1 MKRSFL
7 VGILILVALG
17 LFAVYLSIF
26 TVYQTQ
32 NALVLRFGQ
41 AKRVIINDPG
51 LHWKLPIDSVIFV
64 DNRILDLNSPAQEV
78 IASDQKRLVV
88 DAFARF
94 RITDP
99 LEFYLATTGSV
110 RDASSRLSSFLNSA
124 VRRVLGDA
132 SFFAVVRDDRPQLM
146 TQITQQVN
154 REAQSLGITVVDVRI
169 RRADLPQANSEA
181 VFRRMQ
187 TEREQEAAQIRAEG
201 AEEARRIRSRADRD
215 ATVIVAE
222 ANRDA
227 EQVRGEGDAQRSAIF
242 AEAYNKDPDFFAF
255 YRSMQA
261 YDQALAQQDTR
272 FLLSPNSDFFRYF
285 GSPLG
290 NMPQRGAGGV
300 SPQAGA
306 GANTANTAANAG
318 SATAQ

>member
-1 MKRSFL
+1 MRRSLIGGFL
-7 VGILILVALG
+7 ALVAIAL
-17 LFAVYLSIF
+17 LAVYASIF
-26 TVYQTQ
+26 TVYQTE
-32 NALVLRFGQ
+32 NALILRFGQ
-41 AKRVIINDPG
+41 AQRVIINDPG
-51 LHWKLPIDSVIFV
+51 LHWKVPFADRVVFV
-64 DNRILDLNSPAQEV
+64 DNRILDLDSPAQEV

-99 LEFYLATTGSV
+99 LLYYQSTQASI
-110 RDASSRLSSFLNSA
+110 RDAQSRLSTFLNSA

-146 TQITQQVN
+146 SEITQQVN

-201 AEEARRIRSRADRD
+201 AEQARRIRSRADRD
-215 ATVIVAE
+215 STVIIAE

-227 EQVRGEGDAQRSAIF
+227 EQVRGEGDAERSAIF
-242 AEAYNKDPDFFAF
+242 AAAYNKDPDFFAF

-272 FLLSPNSDFFRYF
+272 FLLTPNSDFFRYF

-290 NMPQRGAGGV
+290 DMPQRGAGGI
-300 SPQAGA
+300 SPQANVGS
-306 GANTANTAANAG
+306 GAG